1 MPKDAPRSKN
11 ISPRVT
17 ELLQDDK
24 IDGLR
29 YTVNM
34 QSIWKVIDND
44 RLVP

>member
-1 MPKDAPRSKN
+1 MPKGAPRSKN
-11 ISPRVT
+11 ISPCFIR
-17 ELLQDDK
+17 LQWADK
-24 IDGLR
+24 NDWLR